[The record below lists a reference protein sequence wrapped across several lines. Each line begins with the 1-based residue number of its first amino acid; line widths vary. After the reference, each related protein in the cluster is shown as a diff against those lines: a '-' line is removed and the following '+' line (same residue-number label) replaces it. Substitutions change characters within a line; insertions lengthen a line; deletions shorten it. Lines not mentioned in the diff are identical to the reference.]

1 MKPSNIFKI
10 VLALVAII
18 CVAVGFCGIDIGADT
33 TNIQT
38 AGMGMVATLPLVATF
53 NFDNLKM
60 PKADFE
66 ALQAKHGKLYVLDVV
81 IDESEKYQFAVCRP
95 SRATISAIAA
105 NKDNLTKANDIIIK
119 NMVVG
124 GDLEALDDGIVF
136 ARVLKELGGI
146 VKQGQSFLTKA

>member
-10 VLALVAII
+10 VFALVALI
-18 CVAVGFCGIDIGADT
+18 CVAVGVLGANSGADAP
-33 TNIQT
+33 NVQT
-38 AGMGMVATLPLVATF
+38 AGMGMLAGLPLVAAF
-53 NFDNLKM
+53 NPDNLKI

-66 ALQAKHGKLYVLDVV
+66 ALQAKHGKLYVLDVI
-81 IDESEKYQFAVCRP
+81 IDESEKYQFVVCRP
-95 SRATISAIAA
+95 SRDTISAIAA

-124 GDLEALDDGIVF
+124 GDLDALDDGIVF

>member
-10 VLALVAII
+10 VLAFVALI
-18 CVAVGFCGIDIGADT
+18 CIAVGIWGANSGSD
-33 TNIQT
+33 
-38 AGMGMVATLPLVATF
+38 AVGMLAAAPLVATF
-53 NFDNLKM
+53 NPDNLKM

-66 ALQAKHGKLYVLDVV
+66 ALQAKHGKLYVLDVI

-95 SRATISAIAA
+95 SRATISAIAS